1 MVNRTVTRQ
10 SRFRSFRRR
19 IFGKTPPTIAFN
31 LTLYI
36 IFAIVAFVTLYPFLY
51 VVVESLKTVVPTDTG
66 IPKYTYNLTAYLAVF
81 RTDGLVWSFVWSI
94 IIVLISSV
102 THVFFCMLTA
112 YPLSKRHLRGR
123 TGFLVYLLITMM
135 FSGGLIPFY
144 MLIQDIGLMDNP
156 LVYVLPGLVSAFD
169 VIIAKNFLQ
178 GIPDDLEESAKLDG
192 ASDYRIFFRIYIP
205 LSMPIIATLA
215 LWCGVG
221 KWNDWM
227 TGVLYMANRQ
237 ELQLIQ
243 NYLRRMLI
251 DASSTST
258 GGMGDT
264 EIKNMAASVQMATI
278 VVGTIPIILIYPFV
292 QKYFVKG
299 VILGSIKG

>member
-1 MVNRTVTRQ
+1 MVESYRDGKWAA
-10 SRFRSFRRR
+10 FRKR
-19 IFGKTPPTIAFN
+19 IFGKRPSTITFNVVLYVVFTLIAFC
-31 LTLYI
+31 
-36 IFAIVAFVTLYPFLY
+36 TLYPFLH
-51 VVVESLKTVVPTDTG
+51 VVIESLKSVIPTDTG

-81 RTDGLVWSFVWSI
+81 KTKGLMWSFLWSI
-94 IIVLISSV
+94 IVVVVSVV

-112 YPLSKRHLRGR
+112 YPLSKKQLKGR
-123 TGFLVYLLITMM
+123 MFFLLYVLITMM

-144 MLIQDIGLMDNP
+144 MLIQDLNLMDNP
-156 LVYVLPGLVSAFD
+156 LVYILPGLVSAFD

-178 GIPDDLEESAKLDG
+178 GIPRDLEESAKLDG
-192 ASDYRIFFRIYIP
+192 ASDYKIFFRIYMP
-205 LSMPIIATLA
+205 LSLPIMATLA

-227 TGVLYMANRQ
+227 TGVLYMANSPD
-237 ELQLIQ
+237 LQLIQ

-251 DASSTST
+251 DTTSSSV
-258 GGMGDT
+258 GGVGDI

-278 VVGTIPIILIYPFV
+278 VVGTLPIVLIYPFV

>member
-1 MVNRTVTRQ
+1 MVESYRDGKWAA
-10 SRFRSFRRR
+10 FRKR
-19 IFGKTPPTIAFN
+19 IFGKRPSTITFNVVLYVVFTLIAFC
-31 LTLYI
+31 
-36 IFAIVAFVTLYPFLY
+36 TLYPFLH
-51 VVVESLKTVVPTDTG
+51 VVIESLKSVIPTDTG

-81 RTDGLVWSFVWSI
+81 KTNGLMWSFLWSI
-94 IIVLISSV
+94 IVVVVSVV

-112 YPLSKRHLRGR
+112 YPLSKKQLKGR
-123 TGFLVYLLITMM
+123 MFFLLYVLITMM

-144 MLIQDIGLMDNP
+144 MLIQDLNLMDNP

-169 VIIAKNFLQ
+169 VVIAKNFLQ
-178 GIPDDLEESAKLDG
+178 AIPSDLEESAKLDG
-192 ASDYRIFFRIYIP
+192 ASDYRIFFCIYLP
-205 LSMPIIATLA
+205 LSLPIMATLA

-227 TGVLYMANRQ
+227 TGVLYMANSPD
-237 ELQLIQ
+237 LQLIQ

-251 DASSTST
+251 DTTSSSV
-258 GGMGDT
+258 GGVGDI

-278 VVGTIPIILIYPFV
+278 VVGTLPIVLIYPFV